1 MDSISPDM
9 RLAANYFNEAIP
21 ALKEYVSIKCLSPAF
36 DARWEENGEIERAM
50 SLYAR
55 FAQERGLPGTSVK
68 ISQIEGR
75 TPALIIDVP
84 GTDGSQETVLIYGH
98 LDKQPATAPW
108 KNGTDPFVAIEQDDV
123 LFGRGVA
130 DDGYAMFA
138 ALSGIQAASSQA
150 ASIPRCVVMIEA
162 SEESGSPDLE
172 AHLEHLLPELGE
184 VRLVVCL
191 DSGGLDFQRL
201 WVTTSLRGNLVI
213 TVEVE
218 VLEHGVHS
226 GSASGVVP
234 SSFRILRELISRL
247 EDEKTGQLL
256 PKVLNPEVP
265 EFYIQKANELADELG
280 DPLGSAFPAVD
291 GLHLMG
297 NGGAD
302 RILNQTWRAALS
314 ITGIE
319 GIPDIP
325 TGGNVLRP
333 YTKAKLSLRIPPTV
347 DASAAQNDIVKLFCS
362 DPPYG
367 AKVVVEPETP
377 AQGWVAPEP
386 AKWLSDALEAGSI
399 QGYGKG
405 AGYCGEGGSIPF
417 LATLGSKFPDAQ
429 FVATGVLGPGSNAHG
444 PDESLRLSCARGV
457 SIAVAHLL
465 EAAGRESSFRRESAG
480 KS

>member
-1 MDSISPDM
+1 MESLNPDM
-9 RLAANYFNEAIP
+9 RSAADYFNEAVPI
-21 ALKEYVSIKCLSPAF
+21 LKEYVSIRCLSPAF
-36 DARWEENGEIERAM
+36 DDRWQEHGEIDRAM
-50 SLYAR
+50 RLYAR
-55 FAQERGLPGTSVK
+55 FAQERKLSGASVK
-68 ISQIEGR
+68 ISEITGR
-75 TPALIIDVP
+75 TPALIVDIP
-84 GTDGSQETVLIYGH
+84 GTIESQETVLLYGH

-108 KNGTDPFVAIEQDDV
+108 NNNTDPFEAVEQDDV

-130 DDGYAMFA
+130 DDGYALFA
-138 ALSGIQAASSQA
+138 ALAGIQAAYSQGV
-150 ASIPRCVVMIEA
+150 SFPRCIVLIES

-172 AHLEHLLPELGE
+172 AHLEYLLPELGE

-201 WVTTSLRGNLVI
+201 WVTTSLRGNLVL
-213 TVEVE
+213 TVDVE

-256 PKVLNPEVP
+256 PEVLNPEIP
-265 EFYIQKANELADELG
+265 QFYIRKADELGGELG
-280 DPLGSAFPAVD
+280 DPLSSAFPVL
-291 GLHLMG
+291 GELRLMG
-297 NGGAD
+297 NDGAD

-314 ITGIE
+314 VTGME

-325 TGGNVLRP
+325 SGGNVLRP
-333 YTKAKLSLRIPPTV
+333 YTKAKLSLRLPPTV
-347 DASAAQNDIVKLFCS
+347 DASIAQDEIVELLCS

-367 AKVVVEPETP
+367 AKVVVEAEAP

-386 AKWLSDALEAGSI
+386 AKWLSDALDIGSI
-399 QGYGKG
+399 QGYGRE

-417 LATLGSKFPDAQ
+417 LATLGSKFPNAQ

-465 EAAGRESSFRRESAG
+465 EAAGRELNS
-480 KS
+480 